1 MKKLGLSIF
10 VLFGS
15 VMMATAQE
23 ADSLETSDP
32 NPDVVEEIDT
42 TSVIKEAAV
51 AQPAATPTPTD
62 SLPSLPPVEE
72 PVSTT
77 PRIIYYQ
84 DSKPDYKDKRND
96 VKTLSGSMNH
106 SGGFFG
112 ASFRASE
119 FNKETAVLAGFR
131 TGWIVNRTVG
141 IGVEGHGIIP
151 TAKFDG
157 IDPDRST
164 VLLGGYGGMF
174 MEFIIFSNQVVHVT
188 FPISGGAGWLGYHID
203 WEEDRINDPNFNSTN
218 GLVDQDVFWYVEPG
232 ASLEMNV
239 SRSFRIAFGVSKRFT
254 EDFDLINTSGSDFE
268 NLNFF
273 MTLKLGKF

>member
-1 MKKLGLSIF
+1 MKKSGLSIF
-10 VLFGS
+10 VLLGS
-15 VMMATAQE
+15 VIIATAQD
-23 ADSLETSDP
+23 ADSLKTTQSKP
-32 NPDVVEEIDT
+32 VVVEQADT
-42 TSVIKEAAV
+42 TSVIKEETV
-51 AQPAATPTPTD
+51 AQPAATPMVSD
-62 SLPSLPPVEE
+62 SLPALPPVEE

-119 FNKETAVLAGFR
+119 FNSETAVLAGFR

-174 MEFIIFSNQVVHVT
+174 MEFILFSNQVVHIT
-188 FPISGGAGWLGYHID
+188 FPIAGGAGWLGYHID
-203 WEEDRINDPNFNSTN
+203 WEEDRINDPNFNTTN
-218 GLVDQDVFWYVEPG
+218 GIVDQDVFWYVEPG

-254 EDFDLINTSGSDFE
+254 QDFELINTSSSDFE